1 MSEHDYEEASYWWS
15 INDVC
20 ELIRQYGY
28 TKVLMD
34 IDKALKPVD
43 LDVTISNMLDD
54 EQSFNE
60 DEQ

>member
-1 MSEHDYEEASYWWS
+1 MNEYDWEEASYWWS

-34 IDKALKPVD
+34 IDKALKSED
-43 LDVTISNMLDD
+43 LEAELYKVVT
-54 EQSFNE
+54 EG
-60 DEQ
+60 